1 MNLIYT
7 TQSSPIDGLPPIFAP
22 DQGVNPKSLIPPV
35 ITTPAYDLDW
45 SYSTNTVPSFINR
58 SSQIVM
64 NEMDTPWETTNEQ
77 SRLRLDETKYNI
89 MPRTEIMANPEKV
102 LTDYERKLFL
112 QTISPGQYLY
122 NMEIYP
128 LNSNIGISYTPQD
141 PPLFKD
147 PLFNENNG
155 SRNVIFTRI
164 DPQLIRDNVPP
175 EVKDVLP
182 KRDGKTMKPSP
193 LNAVSSP
200 NFQTDRY
207 LMESVDQTYNA
218 LAPSLMNVGTSW
230 HSNYDDLP
238 PIRMSSDIYSVIPAE
253 RRVPEYSIPLVNQK
267 QTIDV
272 PLNAESSG
280 SFMSPKQA
288 NGIPPKQESFKE
300 GYGGFT
306 TLLKEP
312 QVFKTLSQP
321 PIESMYDPR
330 WRNYG
335 DPSRAYS
342 DMNLGNVDYYY
353 QDIDPYY
360 KPNFIIRSKIDH
372 VEFIDPMDR
381 TLPEYYPNYSLEDMK
396 QIAEDAYM
404 RDTLF
409 HREDM
414 MAQLSKKMLQRQWQT
429 RYAPIRQDLMKK

>member
-7 TQSSPIDGLPPIFAP
+7 TQASPIDGLPPIFSP

-45 SYSTNTVPSFINR
+45 SYSSNTVPSFINR

-64 NEMDTPWETTNEQ
+64 NEMDTPWETANEQ
-77 SRLRLDETKYNI
+77 TRLKLDETKYNI

-102 LTDYERKLFL
+102 LTEGERKLFL

-122 NMEIYP
+122 NMEVYP

-141 PPLFKD
+141 PPIFKD

-155 SRNVIFTRI
+155 SRSVIFTRI
-164 DPQLIRDNVPP
+164 DPQLIRDNLPP
-175 EVKDVLP
+175 EVKDVIP
-182 KRDGKTMKPSP
+182 KRDGKTMKPSS

-218 LAPSLMNVGTSW
+218 LPPSLMNVGTSW
-230 HSNYDDLP
+230 QSSYNDLP
-238 PIRMSSDIYSVIPAE
+238 PIKMSSDIYSVIPAE
-253 RRVPEYSIPLVNQK
+253 RAVPEYSIPLVNQVK
-267 QTIDV
+267 TVDLPITTNNLQD
-272 PLNAESSG
+272 AES
-280 SFMSPKQA
+280 KA
-288 NGIPPKQESFKE
+288 LVKE

-321 PIESMYDPR
+321 PIESIYDPR

-372 VEFIDPMDR
+372 VDFIDPMDR

-414 MAQLSKKMLQRQWQT
+414 MVQLSKKMLQRQWQT
-429 RYAPIRQDLMKK
+429 RYAPIRRDLMKK